1 MEQRGQRFGG
11 AGRLLLLA
19 AALQFGCGDAPKR
32 PAPPERALRPVLS
45 LKQLMEWVIDP
56 AADAVWD
63 PVKTIITE
71 QGTKEI
77 APQTQEEWDA
87 VRNGGAPAGRYRGT
101 GAQGRRSERCPGGI
115 CRRRRDLQC
124 LLGMS
129 SALCAPIECG
139 FRRSIDSVPGSS
151 RRRSARRS
159 RALHGSFRPC
169 RRSISWRSRR

>member
-1 MEQRGQRFGG
+1 MEQSGKRSRR

-19 AALQFGCGDAPKR
+19 AALQFGCGEAPKL
-32 PAPPERALRPVLS
+32 PAPPASALRPVLS

-87 VRNGGAPAGRYRGT
+87 VRNGAAMLVESANLLMMDGR
-101 GAQGRRSERCPGGI
+101 A
-115 CRRRRDLQC
+115 RDQDEWL
-124 LLGMS
+124 
-129 SALCAPIECG
+129 AA
-139 FRRSIDSVPGSS
+139 
-151 RRRSARRS
+151 ARRLAATAEQ
-159 RALHGSFRPC
+159 ALKAAAAKDAAGVFAAGGEIYNACSACH
-169 RRSISWRSRR
+169 RRYAPQLNADSGAR